1 MRILRFASFVGTN
14 WNHRLDLEDETLV
27 RLPQRRVNRVR
38 GYSASEDEAQVA
50 RAFWRR
56 CNGLAAV
63 GSNLDVADIGD
74 IHCIFEVAHAEKNTA
89 PGDRDH
95 HHTSSSVELRLRQ
108 WQV

>member
-38 GYSASEDEAQVA
+38 GS

-56 CNGLAAV
+56 CNGLAEV